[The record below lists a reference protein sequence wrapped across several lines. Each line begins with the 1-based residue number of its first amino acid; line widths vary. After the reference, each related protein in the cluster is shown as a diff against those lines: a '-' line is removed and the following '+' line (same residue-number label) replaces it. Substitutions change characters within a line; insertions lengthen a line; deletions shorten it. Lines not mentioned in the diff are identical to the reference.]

1 MQQTMRA
8 IAIQQPGG
16 PEQLSIVSLPIPSIR
31 EDEVLIRVAA
41 AGLNRADIHQREGHY
56 PPPPGASQTLGMEVS
71 GTIAQVGSA
80 VTRWQTGDRV
90 CALLAGGG
98 YAEYCSAP
106 AVQCLPVPESL
117 SRIDAASLPE
127 ATFTVYANLFHQPLV
142 QAGETLLIQGGTS
155 GIGTFAIQAAKYLD
169 VHAAATAGSPA
180 KLQTCLDLGAEQAF
194 SYKGNWAAEAKAWTQ
209 GKGVNVILDMIGGDY
224 FPQHIDLL
232 APQGR
237 LAHIAFARGAEV
249 QLDLRKVMGKRL
261 VITGSTLR
269 SRSVQEKGLLRDAIE
284 TRLWPGVIHCKIK
297 PVIDRTFPLHQAAEA
312 HRYFDSGQHTGKILL
327 VVNE

>member
-1 MQQTMRA
+1 M
-8 IAIQQPGG
+8 
-16 PEQLSIVSLPIPSIR
+16 
-31 EDEVLIRVAA
+31 
-41 AGLNRADIHQREGHY
+41 
-56 PPPPGASQTLGMEVS
+56 
-71 GTIAQVGSA
+71 
-80 VTRWQTGDRV
+80 
-90 CALLAGGG
+90 
-98 YAEYCSAP
+98 
-106 AVQCLPVPESL
+106 
-117 SRIDAASLPE
+117 
-127 ATFTVYANLFHQPLV
+127 
-142 QAGETLLIQGGTS
+142 
-155 GIGTFAIQAAKYLD
+155 
-169 VHAAATAGSPA
+169 
-180 KLQTCLDLGAEQAF
+180 
-194 SYKGNWAAEAKAWTQ
+194 
-209 GKGVNVILDMIGGDY
+209 ILDMIGGDY